1 MKILVSSLIDL
12 KKSSHNSRLHQF
24 LKYLL
29 EKHEITVLS
38 INDWWKASWDEKSV
52 DYRNDFRY
60 LFDNIEYSYLTDK
73 KISPVLQ
80 DILSVV
86 KSDWI
91 KDTLKKDDYDIHFS
105 YNCLCCGYVAAKYL
119 NSKNVNTIYDI
130 ADNLPEMARTSP
142 QIPIFLR
149 PLGGLMSEIVL
160 QKNIQSAR
168 KITCT
173 TNSLIR
179 SYKIPSTKSELIPNG
194 VDTRVFKKYPPGD
207 LKTKLGL
214 DSSFIVGHV
223 GVLREW
229 LDFGPLFKGFK
240 FLTNSFNLK
249 LLIVGGG
256 VGYNEVVRLAKEY
269 GISKD
274 VVFTGTIP
282 YSLVP
287 NYISCMDL
295 GVIPFKLD
303 KVSQDSLPLKLFEY
317 MSCETPVIAT
327 NVKGVIESIGNRVLY
342 ASDSEDYIKTIT
354 ELYNDEGLRRKIGSM
369 GRKFVEEN
377 YDWSKVSS
385 DLEKVLRD
393 TEDM

>member
-24 LKYLL
+24 LKYLV
-29 EKHEITVLS
+29 ERHEITVLS
-38 INDWWKASWDEKSV
+38 INDWWKARWDEKSV
-52 DYRNDFRY
+52 DYRNDFKY
-60 LFDNIEYSYLTDK
+60 LFDNVDYSYLTDK

-80 DILSVV
+80 DTLSII
-86 KSDWI
+86 KSDWV
-91 KDTLKKDDYDIHFS
+91 KDTLKKDDYDIHLS

-119 NSKNVNTIYDI
+119 NTKNVNTIYDI
-130 ADNLPEMARTSP
+130 ADNLPEMAKTSP

-149 PLGGLMSEIVL
+149 PLGGLMSGIVFK
-160 QKNIQSAR
+160 KNIQSAK
-168 KITCT
+168 KITYT
-173 TNSLIR
+173 TKSLIR
-179 SYKIPSTKSELIPNG
+179 SYEIPDKKSELIPNG
-194 VDTRVFKKYPPGD
+194 VDTKVFKKCPSGD
-207 LKTKLGL
+207 LKTELGL
-214 DSSFIVGHV
+214 DGSFIVGHI

-240 FLTNSFNLK
+240 FLTRSFNLK

-256 VGYNEVVRLAKEY
+256 VGYSEVVQLAKEY

-287 NYISCMDL
+287 NYISCMDV

-317 MSCETPVIAT
+317 MACETPVIAT
-327 NVKGVIESIGNRVLY
+327 NVKGVIESVGDLVLY
-342 ASDSEDYIKTIT
+342 ASDSEDYSKKIIA
-354 ELYNDEGLRRKIGSM
+354 LYNDEELKRKMGLM

-385 DLEKVLRD
+385 NLEKVLRD

>member
-1 MKILVSSLIDL
+1 MKILVSSLLDL

-38 INDWWKASWDEKSV
+38 INDWWKASWDERSI
-52 DYRNDFRY
+52 DYSDDFKY

-80 DILSVV
+80 DVLSIV
-86 KSDWI
+86 KSDYL
-91 KDTLKKDDYDIHFS
+91 KDTLRKDDYDIHLS

-194 VDTRVFKKYPPGD
+194 VDTKVFKKYSSGD

-229 LDFGPLFKGFK
+229 LDFGPLFKAFK
-240 FLTNSFNLK
+240 SLTNSFNLK

-256 VGYNEVVRLAKEY
+256 AGYNEVVRLAKEY

-287 NYISCMDL
+287 SYISCMDV

-317 MSCETPVIAT
+317 MACETPVIAT
-327 NVKGVIESIGNRVLY
+327 NVKGVIESVGNRVLY
-342 ASDSEDYIKTIT
+342 ASDSEDYRKTIT
-354 ELYNDEGLRRKIGSM
+354 ELYNNEGLRRTMGLM